1 VIPFFERRPT
11 ATPVPLLVSIPHTG
25 TEIPVDMSLR
35 LAPGVSPVADT
46 DWHLHDLYDF
56 APELGA
62 HTIYARFGRAVADLN
77 RPAEG
82 GALYPG
88 RDETTVVPTS
98 TFAGERLYAA
108 GKEPTATEIEERL
121 QTVWRPYHVRVREL
135 LEDMRARF
143 GKAVLF
149 DAHSIK
155 SEVPRFFAGRLD
167 CLILGTNDGR
177 ACGAWVRDALEQS
190 LRNSPFRVQVDTPFK
205 GGIITRSFGV
215 PATDIHAIQLEMG
228 QSLYMDEERPE
239 VWDVARA
246 AQLRGALRSALES
259 LVRAL

>member
-1 VIPFFERRPT
+1 VIPFFERPPT
-11 ATPVPLLVSIPHTG
+11 APPVPLLVSIPHTG
-25 TEIPVDMSLR
+25 TEIPADVSAR
-35 LAPGVSPVADT
+35 FAPGVSPIADT
-46 DWHLHDLYDF
+46 DWHLHHLYDF
-56 APELGA
+56 VPELGA

-77 RPAEG
+77 RPATG
-82 GALYPG
+82 GALYAG

-98 TFAGERLYAA
+98 TFSGERLYRD
-108 GKEPTATEIEERL
+108 GQEPTATEIEERIE
-121 QTVWRPYHVRVREL
+121 TVWRPYHVRVREI
-135 LEDMRARF
+135 LEDMRARS

-177 ACGAWVRDALEQS
+177 ACDAWVRDALERS
-190 LRNSPFRVQVDTPFK
+190 LRGSAFRVQVDTPFK

-215 PATDIHAIQLEMG
+215 PATRIHAIQLEMG

-246 AQLRGALRSALES
+246 AQLKGALRSALE
-259 LVRAL
+259 ALLQAL

>member
-1 VIPFFERRPT
+1 QPT
-11 ATPVPLLVSIPHTG
+11 GTPVPLLVSIPHTG
-25 TEIPVDMSLR
+25 TEIPVDISLR
-35 LAPGVSPVADT
+35 LAPAASPVGDT
-46 DWHLHDLYDF
+46 DRHPPPLSDC
-56 APELGA
+56 APGLAA
-62 HTIYARFGRAVADLN
+62 HTISARFGRAVADLN

-98 TFAGERLYAA
+98 TFGGERLYAE
-108 GKEPTATEIEERL
+108 GQEPTATEIEERL
-121 QTVWRPYHVRVREL
+121 QTVWRPYHRRVREI
-135 LEDMRARF
+135 LEHMRAGF

-167 CLILGTNDGR
+167 CLTLGTNDGR
-177 ACGAWVRDALEQS
+177 ACGAWVRDALARS
-190 LRNSPFRVQVDTPFK
+190 LRGSPFRVQVDTPFK
-205 GGIITRSFGV
+205 GGIITRSFGT
-215 PATDIHAIQLEMG
+215 PASDIHAIQLERG
-228 QSLYMDEERPE
+228 PSLHMDEERPE

-259 LVRAL
+259 LVQ